1 MQMNRD
7 FVVKEI
13 FITGAFDI
21 SFFQYV
27 GLIDPMEVLFWLLS
41 ILWRVFNNQKKL
53 GEVDTSPGNVNKQ
66 ISRCYEKW
74 FESIVLNLFWRYFI
88 FQINSHPNI
97 HGGGNRIYHIHFEP
111 GVCLIESQRKICSN
125 IHLFTG

>member
-27 GLIDPMEVLFWLLS
+27 GLIDPMEVLF
-41 ILWRVFNNQKKL
+41 
-53 GEVDTSPGNVNKQ
+53 
-66 ISRCYEKW
+66 
-74 FESIVLNLFWRYFI
+74 
-88 FQINSHPNI
+88 
-97 HGGGNRIYHIHFEP
+97 
-111 GVCLIESQRKICSN
+111 
-125 IHLFTG
+125 